1 MNQFKNL
8 IKQSALTLLICFAA
22 SLVGTVQAQTEDAE
36 DEIKLGLVLSGGGA
50 KGFAHIG
57 ALKVFEEA
65 NIPISIISGNSI
77 GTIVG
82 ALYSIGYSAQDIE
95 DFVREQDWEMLLL
108 DRVPRKLKTPFKQN
122 YEQKYLL

>member
-22 SLVGTVQAQTEDAE
+22 SLVGTVQAQTENAE

-57 ALKVFEEA
+57 ALKVF
-65 NIPISIISGNSI
+65 
-77 GTIVG
+77 
-82 ALYSIGYSAQDIE
+82 
-95 DFVREQDWEMLLL
+95 
-108 DRVPRKLKTPFKQN
+108 
-122 YEQKYLL
+122 

>member
-1 MNQFKNL
+1 M
-8 IKQSALTLLICFAA
+8 
-22 SLVGTVQAQTEDAE
+22 
-36 DEIKLGLVLSGGGA
+36 SGGGA

-108 DRVPRKLKTPFKQN
+108 DRVPRKLKSPFKQN
-122 YEQKYLL
+122 YEQKYLLEFNLNTKDKKLSLPSGYVKGIIY

>member
-1 MNQFKNL
+1 MNLFKNTMR
-8 IKQSALTLLICFAA
+8 QSVLTFLICFIV
-22 SLVGTVQAQTEDAE
+22 SLVTPVNAQTPNAE

-65 NIPISIISGNSI
+65 DIPITIISGNSI

-108 DRVPRKLKTPFKQN
+108 DKIPRNL
-122 YEQKYLL
+122 